1 MFVRSAAAG
10 AGAAR
15 QQNLPLQRLL
25 SSTTLSSASAWN
37 ASFGPTPASSRHIA
51 SNQNPN
57 PRPRR
62 RNSFRGLAS
71 LERHLATAVEEY
83 RPDAHFQVMPKSIY
97 DLRPISGSP
106 LVITDERRTRFVGTI
121 GRRDGLGLHSGV
133 QEMLCVF
140 DACIQVGRLER
151 AAQVLKRLQTG
162 LRPQDQ
168 MELHDRFLEARLVQM
183 QEAAPGTDLGDDLHE
198 WFEVQIR
205 SNHLP
210 HTHDTIALLL
220 KASLI
225 GSPGS
230 MPLRVKRYMSMLE
243 RETALESLY
252 IGGLLEPSELTT
264 ISRICPEYIAQVEVD
279 EYQALEAEAGEDSHF
294 QKVEKST
301 SGPVPQVLVTPQ
313 KGGSLKMLRHTLAV
327 LDEIPQGST
336 IQSLAHA
343 EQKEIQTRLEKD
355 SAEAAIRRWKEEN
368 QSLLDMGLNSGLS
381 RPSLSTKLY
390 TWQKDLEARLTR
402 ELELITASESA
413 ENKSPTDL
421 ERCEYGPF
429 LRLCSPRRLAA
440 TTILSTLSALSMA
453 GVAKGIP
460 LVTLVNHIAR
470 TVEEEIRVHKLQEHM
485 TSNSKLAR
493 RQTLNPRRLR
503 ALAKSRRAPT
513 DAANPGAAQDETA
526 PSAMAEFGWTSTIRS
541 QVGCALFQALMESAK
556 LEVVREHPETKEF
569 VTQVQPAFT
578 HITQLRKGK
587 KIIVAMPNQELIDSM
602 VAQPNAH
609 CLTRHLPM
617 VVEPQP
623 WSKFDKGGFLVM
635 PAELVRIK
643 SGEADQKMYA
653 EAALARGDMD
663 QVLRGLDVLGRTAW
677 SINRSVF
684 DVMIEAWNSG
694 GEIANI
700 PALHP
705 VLDIPPEPEAGGD
718 PSLRRNWMRT
728 VKVAENAKAG
738 LHSERC
744 HMNLQLEIARAF
756 LGQTFY
762 FPHNV
767 DFRGRAYPIPA
778 YLNHM
783 GADHVRGLLM
793 FAKGKPLGEEGLR
806 WLKVH
811 LANLYGLDKA
821 SLGEREQFVMDN
833 LDNIRESVSNPLK
846 GKRWWLK
853 AEDPWQ
859 CLAAC
864 FDLVGALDLPDPTQ
878 YISRLPVHQDGTCNG
893 LQHYAALGGDTWGA
907 EQVNLVPGDR
917 PADVYSAVAASV
929 EDLIAKDAEKGD
941 PLAILLKGKIVR
953 KVVKQTVMTN
963 VYGVTR
969 IGARR
974 QVEKQLEALYPDLP
988 AQAGLDYYLP
998 FATYI
1003 TNCIFAV
1010 LGTMFRGARDI
1021 QEWLGEIG
1029 ARVCMSVTPEQMAE
1043 LFDLPTPDKTEPAQ
1057 APAPVVKGK
1066 KARRQPLF
1074 HSSIVWTTPLRMPV
1088 VQPYRRTKTSVVQTC
1103 LANLH
1108 VMKPDPFD
1116 PVNKRK
1122 QLQAFPPNFIHSLD
1136 ASHMLLSALEC
1147 DRHGLTFAAVHD
1159 SFWTHACDIPAMSNV
1174 LRDAFIRIHQEDV
1187 ISRLLAEFQARYKG
1201 SYYLV
1206 TIKGD
1211 TEVAKRISS
1220 LRRSMTSKTMMLELK
1235 TELERRR
1242 LLQSSDPAEVQK
1254 GKEMVTPTSIYEECA
1269 QASDKVNEF
1278 EEARAEE
1285 DDAESDG
1292 DVAMSPSED
1301 VEQQERAFIPFR
1313 PEWWKYADKETGDFS
1328 RTIAKKDLTQKTVA
1342 YQRTTQVWAPLT
1354 FPDIP
1359 KKGDFD
1365 VSTLKDS
1372 KYFFS

>member
-1 MFVRSAAAG
+1 MFVRSAA

-25 SSTTLSSASAWN
+25 SSTTLSSVSAWN
-37 ASFGPTPASSRHIA
+37 ASLGPTPASSRHIA
-51 SNQNPN
+51 SNQTPN

-62 RNSFRGLAS
+62 RNSFRSLAS

-97 DLRPISGSP
+97 DLRPISNSP
-106 LVITDERRTRFVGTI
+106 LVITDERRTRFVGNLA
-121 GRRDGLGLHSGV
+121 RRDGLGLHGGV

-151 AAQVLKRLQTG
+151 AAQVLKRLQPA

-205 SNHLP
+205 SHHLP

-252 IGGLLEPSELTT
+252 IGGLLDPSELTT

-294 QKVEKST
+294 QKFEKST

-336 IQSLAHA
+336 IQSLADA
-343 EQKEIQTRLEKD
+343 EQREIQTRLEKD

-390 TWQKDLEARLTR
+390 TWQNELEARLTR
-402 ELELITASESA
+402 ELELITASELA

-453 GVAKGIP
+453 GVARGIP
-460 LVTLVNHIAR
+460 LVTLVGHIAR
-470 TVEEEIRVHKLQEHM
+470 TVEEEIRVHKLQEQM
-485 TSNSKLAR
+485 TSNPKLAR
-493 RQTLNPRRLR
+493 RQALNPRRLR

-513 DAANPGAAQDETA
+513 DAANPEAQDQTA
-526 PSAMAEFGWTSTIRS
+526 PSVMPEFAWTPVIRS

-556 LEVVREHPETKEF
+556 MEVVREHPQTKEL
-569 VTQVQPAFT
+569 VSQVQPAFT
-578 HITQLRKGK
+578 HMTQLKRGK
-587 KIIVAMPNQELIDSM
+587 KVIVAMPNQDLIEAM

-643 SGEADQKMYA
+643 NGEPDQKMYT

-663 QVLRGLDVLGRTAW
+663 QVLRGLDVLGKTAW
-677 SINRSVF
+677 LINRSVF
-684 DVMIEAWNSG
+684 NVMIEAWNSG
-694 GEIANI
+694 KEIANI

-705 VLDIPPEPEAGGD
+705 VIDIPPEPEAGGD
-718 PSLRRNWMRT
+718 PSVRRNWMRA
-728 VKVAENAKAG
+728 VKAAENAKAG

-744 HMNLQLEIARAF
+744 HMNLQLEIARAY

-767 DFRGRAYPIPA
+767 DFRGRAYPVPA

-833 LDNIRESVSNPLK
+833 LDNIRESVANPLK
-846 GKRWWLK
+846 GKRWWLE

-917 PADVYSAVAASV
+917 PADVYSAVAEV
-929 EDLIAKDAEKGD
+929 VQEIIAKDAEKGD
-941 PLAILLKGKIVR
+941 PLAMLLKGKIVR

-969 IGARR
+969 VGARM
-974 QVEKQLEALYPDLP
+974 QVEKQLEALYPGLP
-988 AQAGLDYYLP
+988 AQAGFDYWLP
-998 FATYI
+998 FTNYI
-1003 TNCIFAV
+1003 TNCIFTV

-1029 ARVCMSVTPEQMAE
+1029 ARVCMSVTPEQMVE

-1057 APAPVVKGK
+1057 APAPALA
-1066 KARRQPLF
+1066 ARLEKVPLSSLF
-1074 HSSIVWTTPLRMPV
+1074 HSSVIWTTPLRMPV
-1088 VQPYRRTKTSVVQTC
+1088 VQPYRRTKTSIVQTC
-1103 LANLH
+1103 LADLH
-1108 VMKPDPFD
+1108 IMKPDPFD

-1147 DRHGLTFAAVHD
+1147 DHHGLTFAAVHD

-1187 ISRLLAEFQARYKG
+1187 IGRLLAEFQARYKG

-1211 TEVAKRISS
+1211 TEVAKRIASV
-1220 LRRSMTSKTMMLELK
+1220 RGGVTSKTMVLELK

-1278 EEARAEE
+1278 EEAKAEE
-1285 DDAESDG
+1285 DDDAESGG

-1301 VEQQERAFIPFR
+1301 VEQQEHASTPA
-1313 PEWWKYADKETGDFS
+1313 WWKHSDTEIGDFS
-1328 RTIAKKDLTQKTVA
+1328 RTIGKKVPPPKKA
-1342 YQRTTQVWAPLT
+1342 YQRTTQVWVPLT